1 MTIEEFK
8 QELIRYFPGL
18 DPASLAPKEQVMSR
32 GKQTWF
38 THIKLPADKGPHYL
52 VGVAWRAG
60 DGWSVEGHTYR
71 VNLKDAKR
79 LALARADHDIV
90 TLKQRKQTLELL
102 SGA

>member
-8 QELIRYFPGL
+8 LELILCFPGL
-18 DPASLAPKEQVMSR
+18 DLQALAPKEQVLSR
-32 GKQTWF
+32 GRQAWA
-38 THIKLPADKGPHYL
+38 THIRLPADKGPHYL
-52 VGVAWRAG
+52 VSVVWRAG

-71 VNLKDAKR
+71 STLKEAKK
-79 LALARADHDIV
+79 LALARAEHDIA